1 MGSLG
6 VACFSDLMS
15 DNLNSFKGLYMG
27 LYYNIADNYRG

>member
-15 DNLNSFKGLYMG
+15 DNLNSFKGVVYGTIL
-27 LYYNIADNYRG
+27 